1 MKKKAVVFLA
11 MLLFLVSVCLPI
23 AEAHAAI
30 KEAAGNGFMSVS
42 GKAVTFGGNTF
53 SSSAEDIIRITAILL
68 EQRDGSWHE
77 VDRVGK
83 TKYNASYVS
92 ASKTT
97 TVSGGHYYRVK
108 VIHYTKTGTVEIS
121 SSSYTAKQWIPA

>member
-23 AEAHAAI
+23 AEAHAAM
-30 KEAAGNGFMSVS
+30 KEAAGDGFMSVS
-42 GKAVTFGGNTF
+42 GKAVTFGGYT
-53 SSSAEDIIRITAILL
+53 SSSSVEDIIRITVILF
-68 EQRDGSWHE
+68 EQRGSSWYE
-77 VDRVGK
+77 VDRVAK
-83 TKYNASYVS
+83 TKYDASYVS

-108 VIHYTKTGTVEIS
+108 VIHYTKTGSVENS